1 MEKVIIMEDNNSTPA
16 SSDAP
21 STEAATNESP
31 AQTQVSPEQAAPVAE
46 RRKYTYKVDGKEV
59 SEELTDD
66 DVKKHLSMSKAA
78 YKRMSEAAESKKQS
92 EQLIRMLRENPE
104 AVFENEQ
111 IMGNKKFRDIA
122 EAYLA
127 KQLESEMLTPEQRQQ
142 KQMQSELEKYRESE
156 RKQKEAQ
163 ESQQMEQ
170 LQQHYAQEFEK
181 NIIKGLSSQNLPK
194 TPTTVKR
201 MAQLMAKNL
210 EHGLDLPPEAI
221 AELVRQ
227 DYVRDIQELFGSTEA
242 DALLSLLGDG
252 VSNKIRQADLKKLKA
267 NNPFG
272 IRQPVQSSG
281 SQEQSTQKMSKEEWK
296 ERLNKKV

>member
-1 MEKVIIMEDNNSTPA
+1 MEDNNSTPA

-21 STEAATNESP
+21 STEAATNESTP
-31 AQTQVSPEQAAPVAE
+31 QTQASPEQAAPVAE

-59 SEELTDD
+59 SEDLSDD

-78 YKRMSEAAESKKQS
+78 YRRMQEAAEAKKQS

-272 IRQPVQSSG
+272 IRQPAQSSG
-281 SQEQSTQKMSKEEWK
+281 SQEQPTQKMSKEEWK

>member
-1 MEKVIIMEDNNSTPA
+1 MNDSSNS

-21 STEAATNESP
+21 AASEAAPTTQPSGNEQQTTQDP
-31 AQTQVSPEQAAPVAE
+31 ATQAAVIAAE
-46 RRKYTYKVDGKEV
+46 KRKYTYKVDGKEV

-78 YKRMSEAAESKKQS
+78 YKRMSEAAETKKQS

-111 IMGNKKFRDIA
+111 IMGQKKFRDIA

-127 KQLESEMLTPEQRQQ
+127 KTLESEMLTPEQRQQ
-142 KQMQSELEKYRESE
+142 KKEQSELQKYREAE

-163 ESQQMEQ
+163 ESEQMEK
-170 LQQHYAQEFEK
+170 LQNHYAQEFEK

-242 DALLSLLGDG
+242 DALVSLLGEG
-252 VSNKIRQADLKKLKA
+252 VSNKIRQADIKKFKA

-272 IRQPVQSSG
+272 AKQP
-281 SQEQSTQKMSKEEWK
+281 SQQMSTQEKPTQKMNKEEWK
-296 ERLNKKV
+296 EYLNKKV